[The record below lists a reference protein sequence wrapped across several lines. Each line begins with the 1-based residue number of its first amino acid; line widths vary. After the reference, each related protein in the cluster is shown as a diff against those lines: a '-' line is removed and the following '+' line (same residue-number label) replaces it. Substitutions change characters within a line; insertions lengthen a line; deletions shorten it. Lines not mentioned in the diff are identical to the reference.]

1 MTEREHT
8 FEDLATKMAMH
19 EMLLQRLFFEDMR
32 RHSDPQRSLMALRES
47 LVNSFDPGVLAAGAE
62 GLTEA
67 QQLQIQQQSAVGKEM
82 SEEFIGKL
90 ANFL

>member
-32 RHSDPQRSLMALRES
+32 RHSDPQRSLRALRES
-47 LVNSFDPGVLAAGAE
+47 LVGSFDPEVLAAGAE

-67 QQLQIQQQSAVGKEM
+67 QQLQIQHQSAVGKEM
-82 SEEFIGKL
+82 SEEFIRKL
-90 ANFL
+90 ARFL